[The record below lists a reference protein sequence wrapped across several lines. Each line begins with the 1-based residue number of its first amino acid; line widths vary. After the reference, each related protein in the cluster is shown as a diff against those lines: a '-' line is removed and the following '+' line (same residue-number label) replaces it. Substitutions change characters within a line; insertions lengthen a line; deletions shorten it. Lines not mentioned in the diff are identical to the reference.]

1 MKYRLYKFPRKC
13 DRYPGRVLD
22 ENKLRRLVK
31 DGVAMKVVETE
42 SDGRVLILMYE
53 DDAPIKDYDTLD
65 NTEKYEGSV
74 DSVIGCKDVTEEFI
88 YEELYSND
96 HRASLIEMF
105 ITCARALRFIVM
117 DGDYLT
123 KSKDTDNSLK
133 SFLANWDEDDEKNLR
148 NIYTIK
154 LTKDEFVTEIHKVL
168 NILNNGYVS
177 YYTLLGEGC
186 STRRFYPIFQWDIL
200 ENLLER
206 IKGYKDFTIEKS
218 WEGELH
224 QILQA
229 IVNSLI
235 MCPEFKVPFRD
246 KDLFLQQLWNGRII
260 NSDRDSNQEKFP
272 MASMTGGEMEMYI
285 QSNSFLDTV
294 RVWHRFFKLVG
305 DVIWLINNRIIDPS
319 GVKGDRK
326 YDFGLCMEITKLRD
340 ASNFMACFFSYVK
353 NYLHD
358 YFDETVKENGL
369 ALDALL
375 KEFPWFDYESVGEK
389 CPSDIVVP
397 CYE

>member
-1 MKYRLYKFPRKC
+1 MKYRLYKFPREC

-22 ENKLRRLVK
+22 ENKLRRLVR

-74 DSVIGCKDVTEEFI
+74 DSVIGKDVTEEFI
-88 YEELYSND
+88 YEELFSND

-105 ITCARALRFIVM
+105 ISSVRALRFIIM
-117 DGDYLT
+117 DGDYHKML
-123 KSKDTDNSLK
+123 DTENSLK
-133 SFLANWDEDDEKNLR
+133 SLLANWDEDDEKNLR

-154 LTKDEFVTEIHKVL
+154 LTKDEFTEEIHKITT
-168 NILNNGYVS
+168 ILNNGYVS

-186 STRRFYPIFQWDIL
+186 STRRFYPISQWDIL

-206 IKGYKDFTIEKS
+206 IKGYKDFTVENC
-218 WEGELH
+218 WNGELH

-235 MCPEFKVPFRD
+235 MCPEFKVPFRS

-260 NSDRDSNQEKFP
+260 NSDMDSNQEKFP
-272 MASMTGGEMEMYI
+272 MASMADGEKEMYI

-294 RVWHRFFKLVG
+294 RVWNRFFKLVG
-305 DVIWLINNRIIDPS
+305 DVIWFINNRIIDPS

-326 YDFGLCMEITKLRD
+326 YDFGLSMEITQLRN
-340 ASNFMACFFSYVK
+340 ASNFMSCFFSYVK
-353 NYLHD
+353 TYLYH
-358 YFDETVKENGL
+358 YFDETVKENGE

-375 KEFPWFDYESVGEK
+375 KEFSWFDYESVGET
-389 CPSDIVVP
+389 CPSDIVIP

>member
-1 MKYRLYKFPRKC
+1 MYKFPKEC

-65 NTEKYEGSV
+65 NTEKYEGSI

-96 HRASLIEMF
+96 HRASLVDMF
-105 ITCARALRFIVM
+105 ITCVRSLRFIVM
-117 DGDYLT
+117 DGDHLT

-133 SFLANWDEDDEKNLR
+133 SFLANWDEYDEENLR
-148 NIYTIK
+148 NIYTVK
-154 LTKDEFVTEIHKVL
+154 LTKDEFVTEIHKII

-177 YYTLLGEGC
+177 YYSLLGEGC
-186 STRRFYPIFQWDIL
+186 TTRRFYPISQWDIL
-200 ENLLER
+200 ENLLEK
-206 IKGYKDFTIEKS
+206 IKGYKDFSIEGS

-235 MCPEFKVPFRD
+235 MCSEFKVPFRD
-246 KDLFLQQLWNGRII
+246 NDLFCQQLWNGRII
-260 NSDRDSNQEKFP
+260 NSDRDSYQERFP
-272 MASMTGGEMEMYI
+272 MASMTMGEKEKYI

-294 RVWHRFFKLVG
+294 RIWRRFFKLVG
-305 DVIWLINNRIIDPS
+305 DMIWLINNRIVDPS
-319 GVKGDRK
+319 GVKDGRR
-326 YDFGLCMEITKLRD
+326 YDFGLSMEITRLRD
-340 ASNFMACFFSYVK
+340 ASNFISCFFAYVK
-353 NYLHD
+353 TYLYH
-358 YFDETVKENGL
+358 YFDETVKENKE

-375 KEFPWFDYESVGEK
+375 KEFPWFDYDSTVEK
-389 CPSDIVVP
+389 CPADIVVP